1 MGPKILQ
8 DVLGRAEFSGMQHVW
23 QDRSN
28 VTQWWWVTFA
38 RKLQSD
44 ASQQRV
50 RELAACLYSACK
62 WYTQR
67 RKSETF
73 IGQDVLAKD
82 WALISLVVDDLL
94 TQQRKAQRNEDNIRQ
109 H

>member
-1 MGPKILQ
+1 MSPKILR
-8 DVLGRAEFSGMQHVW
+8 DTLGRAEFSGMQYVW

-38 RKLQSD
+38 RELLGFD

-62 WYTQR
+62 WYTKR
-67 RKSETF
+67 RGSETF
-73 IGQDVLAKD
+73 VGQDVPARD
-82 WALISLVVDDLL
+82 WQG
-94 TQQRKAQRNEDNIRQ
+94 TG